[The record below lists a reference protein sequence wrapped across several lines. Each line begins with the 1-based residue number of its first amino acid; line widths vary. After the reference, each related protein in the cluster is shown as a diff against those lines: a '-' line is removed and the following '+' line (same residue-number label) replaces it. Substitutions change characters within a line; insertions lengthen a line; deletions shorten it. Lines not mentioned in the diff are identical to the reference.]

1 MGVKNTKQKS
11 SSSSPINTA
20 VEGALKSAAVKA
32 EEDTTVIPPLETV
45 STTSDEESE
54 DDEFDLSPEMLGE
67 LSEEDRQLLQE
78 IEEEDQIGDRK
89 KNDVKAMM
97 DLLDPENRL
106 SGEKETGKALMRV
119 IRNKKP
125 EVLLTSLLLMAFM
138 D

>member
-32 EEDTTVIPPLETV
+32 EEDTTVIPPLEPV

-97 DLLDPENRL
+97 DLLDPANRL
-106 SGEKETGKALMRV
+106 SGEKETGKALMRIV
-119 IRNKKP
+119 RNKEP
-125 EVLLTSLLLMAFM
+125 EVLVTSLLLMAFM

>member
-20 VEGALKSAAVKA
+20 VEGALKSAAVKT
-32 EEDTTVIPPLETV
+32 EKDTTAEIEETA

-54 DDEFDLSPEMLGE
+54 DDEFDLSPEMLSE

-78 IEEEDQIGDRK
+78 IEEEDRVGDRK

-97 DLLDPENRL
+97 DLLDPSNRL
-106 SGEKETGKALMRV
+106 SSEEETGKALMRIV
-119 IRNKKP
+119 RNKES
-125 EVLLTSLLLMAFM
+125 EVLVTSLLLMAFM